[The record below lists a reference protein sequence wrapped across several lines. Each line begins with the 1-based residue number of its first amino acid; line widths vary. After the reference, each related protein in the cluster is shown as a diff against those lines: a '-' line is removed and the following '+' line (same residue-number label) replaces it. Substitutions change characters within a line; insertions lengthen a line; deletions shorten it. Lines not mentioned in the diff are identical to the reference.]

1 MLTVNDLR
9 IAAANGTIEA
19 DCGCWAGAVASCGRF
34 PCPRRT
40 MDPVLGNNSL
50 SAPAP
55 SFWRRLPAMLRAW
68 RRWLNRRDAKML
80 PSGPAAT

>member
-1 MLTVNDLR
+1 MRSIDELR
-9 IAAANGTIEA
+9 LAAANGIQEQ

-40 MDPVLGNNSL
+40 MDPVLGNVSM

-55 SFWRRLPAMLRAW
+55 SVFARLPAILRSW
-68 RRWLNRRDAKML
+68 RRCLR
-80 PSGPAAT
+80 